1 MSSKV
6 REALSE
12 IIDLIDKWRTDGV
25 MEHWQYSQLFD
36 IADNA
41 LGEPLKNCEVGT
53 VDEQYARWDKHC
65 QSMENRCSECSL
77 HKNYFDLTAE
87 CYAKWSQMPYEEV
100 K

>member
-1 MSSKV
+1 MSNKA

-41 LGEPLKNCEVGT
+41 LAEPLKNWEVGT
-53 VDEQYARWDKHC
+53 VREQDLRFDEFCSRNGCDKC
-65 QSMENRCSECSL
+65 PLKETSEDCVL
-77 HKNYFDLTAE
+77 GWAH
-87 CYAKWSQMPYEEV
+87 MPYEKGETDEQ
-100 K
+100 